1 LNVLYFLNPETELTI
16 DSMKIQQVSLLC
28 LLAGVLAGFLGGLI
42 SCYLLDSTRSGQA
55 SIAEIS
61 LGRKNPIWES
71 RDREL
76 TNFGMAESEFQ
87 GDDGLRLRDQPAV
100 PDRRFG
106 SDELINISVYER
118 ANRSVCNIDTT
129 AHRGFRFMLGAP
141 PIEGSGSGWVL
152 DKTGHIVTNHH
163 VVDRADVITVTL
175 FEGEPYPARLI
186 GSDPQND
193 IALLKIEAPPEQ
205 LFPLEIGISSNLKV
219 GQRVFAIGNPF
230 GLERTMT
237 VGIIS
242 SLGRAIKSPRTN
254 RMIKNIIQI
263 DAALNQGNSGGP
275 LLDGEARVIGM
286 NTAIATLTGE
296 NTGVG
301 FSVPANTL
309 RRVLPQLIQ
318 FGEVRRAWL
327 GIEVFWKADN
337 GLGVVY
343 AVDNGPAAA
352 AGIRGS
358 KIDRKLVRTRA
369 GLEEVIQVDR
379 SQSDIILSIDG
390 ITINKTEQLQDILD
404 QMEPGRTV
412 MLQISRGGRLLD
424 IPVKLGTER

>member
-1 LNVLYFLNPETELTI
+1 MNV
-16 DSMKIQQVSLLC
+16 KQVSLLC
-28 LLAGVLAGFLGGLI
+28 LLCLLAGLTGGLI
-42 SCYLLDSTRSGQA
+42 SQSWMVPAFSGRA
-55 SIAEIS
+55 SIAEIK
-61 LGRKNPIWES
+61 LGQKNRGWRFADTTPENYGTIAKELQPDWQED
-71 RDREL
+71 DR
-76 TNFGMAESEFQ
+76 
-87 GDDGLRLRDQPAV
+87 LRLRDNPPV
-100 PDRRFG
+100 PDRMFG
-106 SDELINISVYER
+106 SDELINITVYEK

-129 AHRGFRFMLGAP
+129 ADQGFRFMLGAP
-141 PIEGSGSGWVL
+141 PIEGSGSGWIL
-152 DKTGHIVTNHH
+152 DKNGHIVTNHH
-163 VVDRADVITVTL
+163 VIDGADVVTVTL
-175 FEGEPYPARLI
+175 FEGEPYPARLV

-193 IALLKIEAPPEQ
+193 IALLKIEAPAEL
-205 LFPLEIGISSNLKV
+205 LFPLEIGTSSNLKV

-275 LLDGEARVIGM
+275 LLDGDGRVIGM

-309 RRVLPQLIQ
+309 NRVVSQLMQ

-358 KIDRKLVRTRA
+358 KIERKLVRTRA

-379 SQSDIILSIDG
+379 SQSDILMSIDG
-390 ITINKTEQLQDILD
+390 ISINKTDQLQDVLD
-404 QMEPGRTV
+404 QLEPGRTV
-412 MLQISRGGRLLD
+412 IVQISRGGRLLD